1 MDNIKSLLEKEPKL
15 KDDIKKI
22 IVDQLVKAKMHPD
35 QYEDIKN
42 KIESLETP
50 ETIRKPRAKPKPR
63 AKKESDIIESEL
75 PQGKI
80 RKSNQ
85 KKKEKVIIL

>member
-1 MDNIKSLLEKEPKL
+1 MNDS
-15 KDDIKKI
+15 KKI
-22 IVDQLVKAKMHPD
+22 IVDQLVKAKIHPD
-35 QYEDIKN
+35 QYNELKN
-42 KIESLETP
+42 KIDSLEIP
-50 ETIRKPRAKPKPR
+50 EAIRKPRAKPKPKPR